1 MLWLSAVPA
10 LLCALVVILAP
21 GYVLAFALGA
31 RGFPRLAFAPL
42 LSVSLIAV
50 AAVVAAPLSVPWS
63 MIPVVALTVL
73 AAGAAWFLR
82 TGTESRNPVEKVAGR
97 IKFPGNVAAYL
108 GTAVA
113 AALIGARMLYAIGS
127 PSNFSQTFDNIFHLN
142 AVAFIGQTHQASSFT
157 VGEMTGISF
166 YPAAWHAVVSL
177 VVQLSGSSI
186 PVAVNAANLVIAG
199 LVWPLGAIL
208 FTRMV
213 VGNSWL
219 AMSIAGIMSAAFGSF
234 PLMMADFGVLYP
246 NLLSIA
252 LLPGMLAIGVAALG
266 IAPLPNLQ
274 PGMVWAGLILVVPG
288 IALAHPSTLMA
299 FFAILVPGVAFVY
312 ARAWV
317 AWRKEWPAAKRRA
330 LGWSAGLAAGMAVLV
345 VAWVVIRPD
354 EAAAFWP
361 PIHSPAGSM
370 WELLTHSLMN
380 RPPAIIASCFV
391 ALGVVVAVRRR
402 QWWLLGAFGV
412 VCFLYLVVSSFRQG
426 RIRDFLTGIWYNDSY
441 RLAALVPTLAVVVA
455 TIGAVWGIRY
465 LALRVRSRKWKASSS
480 KSVVVAAV
488 VGIAVLTQFGNV
500 QYATQSANGNYVL
513 TADSPLITANEMAVL
528 NSLDALVPPDAVIAS
543 NPWNGSALAYALAGR
558 TTMELHVLNS
568 NTSPEDEII
577 LSYLR
582 DAKTN
587 PAVCR
592 AVHDLRVGYVL
603 DFGGQEVNNGSHP
616 APGLDNLQES
626 GTVELLLQHGEAK
639 LFKITACS

>member
-10 LLCALVVILAP
+10 LLWALVVVLGP

-31 RGFPRLAFAPL
+31 RGFARLAMAPL

-63 MIPVVALTVL
+63 MIPVLALTIL
-73 AAGAAWFLR
+73 AAAAVWLLRKGAERRQPFDKVPD
-82 TGTESRNPVEKVAGR
+82 RNK
-97 IKFPGNVAAYL
+97 ISGNRAAYL

-113 AALIGARMLYAIGS
+113 AVLIGARMLYAIGS

-142 AVAFIGQTHQASSFT
+142 AVAFIAQTHQASSFT
-157 VGEMTGISF
+157 IGEMTGISF

-177 VVQLSGSSI
+177 VGQLSGSSI
-186 PVAVNAANLVIAG
+186 PVAVNAVNLVIAA
-199 LVWPLGAIL
+199 LVWPLGMIL

-213 VGNSWL
+213 VGSSWL
-219 AMSIAGIMSAAFGSF
+219 AMTLAGIMSAAFGSF

-266 IAPLPNLQ
+266 IKPLPNLQ
-274 PGMVWAGLILVVPG
+274 PVMVWAALVLVAPG
-288 IALAHPSTLMA
+288 ITLAHPSTLMA
-299 FFAILVPGVAFVY
+299 FFALLVPSVACIY
-312 ARAWV
+312 AC
-317 AWRKEWPAAKRRA
+317 AWRTWRRDWPTAKRRA
-330 LGWSAGLAAGMAVLV
+330 LGWAAGLAAGLAALV
-345 VAWVVIRPD
+345 VAWIVIRPD
-354 EAAAFWP
+354 AAAAFWP
-361 PIHSPAGSM
+361 PIHSPAGSL

-380 RPPAIIASCFV
+380 RPPAILASCFV
-391 ALGVVVAVRRR
+391 VLGVVVAIRRR

-412 VCFLYLVVSSFRQG
+412 VCFLFLVVSSFRQG
-426 RIRDFLTGIWYNDSY
+426 RIRAFLTGTWYNDSY
-441 RLAALVPTLAVVVA
+441 RLAALVPTLAVVIA
-455 TIGAVWGIRY
+455 TLGAVWGIRY
-465 LALRVRSRKWKASSS
+465 LALRIHSRNWKASSS
-480 KSVVVAAV
+480 RTMVVAAV

-500 QYATQSANGNYVL
+500 QYATQSAQQNYEL
-513 TADSPLITANEMAVL
+513 TADSPLITADEMAVL
-528 NSLDALVPPDAVIAS
+528 NGMDALVPPGAVIAS
-543 NPWNGSALAYALAGR
+543 NPWNGSALAYALAHR

-568 NTSPEDEII
+568 NTSPEDELI
-577 LSYLR
+577 LDHLR
-582 DAKTN
+582 DAKTD
-587 PAVCR
+587 PAVCP

-603 DFGGQEVNNGSHP
+603 DFGYQEVNNGSHP

-626 GTVELLLQHGEAK
+626 RTVELLLQHGEAK